1 MLTNQKIKFII
12 PAVSSC
18 SGGVYELSFNGEAAS
33 VPFQY
38 NSSLG
43 PTVSSLSL
51 SSSSPIQKKELTISG
66 SSFTYEAYTKV
77 FLLDENGTQIYQLH
91 VLHVDSTTVRCTL
104 GGGRTGTYDVV
115 VVTEGEGA
123 SSVSV
128 NTKF

>member
-1 MLTNQKIKFII
+1 MSPSESSLGGNIIGELVGTGFPVDLDSKGDLTIILCSQEVVEYISIENQKIKFII

-66 SSFTYEAYTKV
+66 SCFTYEAYTR
-77 FLLDENGTQIYQLH
+77 Y
-91 VLHVDSTTVRCTL
+91 S
-104 GGGRTGTYDVV
+104 
-115 VVTEGEGA
+115 
-123 SSVSV
+123 
-128 NTKF
+128 